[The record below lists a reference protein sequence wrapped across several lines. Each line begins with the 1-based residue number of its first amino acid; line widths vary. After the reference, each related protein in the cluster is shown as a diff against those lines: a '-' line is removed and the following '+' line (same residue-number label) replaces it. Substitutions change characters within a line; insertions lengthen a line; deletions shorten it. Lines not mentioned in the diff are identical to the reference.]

1 MNKKKSQPV
10 NKEAFRMLAVEI
22 GLNAACRKLGLPIPT
37 GKSWARRGG
46 WKLPKRPG
54 GRSQRTIEAS
64 SLHPI
69 ADALVETQKEL
80 EGRTKTA
87 LARVV
92 AASAEQAADQPLP
105 VQSVA
110 ALRDLVQAGAKL
122 FGWDLVA
129 RGPSVSVSGDKVLVV
144 CDESRRQELIEQ
156 RERLLEAESQGKT
169 IEVNGHKAKAAAP
182 AALPAP
188 ETQSDANVGS
198 VDSIVG
204 ERPNPVAKKDPV
216 IQWMDSVGKAESWKT
231 AKGSEPENQAGT
243 T

>member
-1 MNKKKSQPV
+1 
-10 NKEAFRMLAVEI
+10 
-22 GLNAACRKLGLPIPT
+22 
-37 GKSWARRGG
+37 
-46 WKLPKRPG
+46 
-54 GRSQRTIEAS
+54 
-64 SLHPI
+64 LHPI

-105 VQSVA
+105 VQSVT

-144 CDESRRQELIEQ
+144 CDEARRRELIEQ
-156 RERLLEAESQGKT
+156 RARLLEAESQGKT

-204 ERPNPVAKKDPV
+204 HDQSPTAKQDPLS
-216 IQWMDSVGKAESWKT
+216 QWRESIRTAATWKT
-231 AKGSEPENQAGT
+231 TEPENHAGMFGPYPEELE
-243 T
+243 